1 MTNKGELRHG
11 RRKPGNIYLQAGD
24 EPSDADEQITWIPD
38 LRLAQRIVKAYNEL
52 LAKESR
58 DGAQEER

>member
-1 MTNKGELRHG
+1 MAKKGELRHG

-38 LRLAQRIVKAYNEL
+38 ITLARRIVRAYNTL
-52 LAKESR
+52 LAKENS
-58 DGAQEER
+58 DGAQEKR